1 MAEKLMFIQV
11 TKQCIVAGKECGVGS
26 VVEVPA
32 SEGKYVIGLKKATES
47 KGPAK
52 HVPIVKAKPE
62 SKAAEPK

>member
-1 MAEKLMFIQV
+1 
-11 TKQCIVAGKECGVGS
+11 